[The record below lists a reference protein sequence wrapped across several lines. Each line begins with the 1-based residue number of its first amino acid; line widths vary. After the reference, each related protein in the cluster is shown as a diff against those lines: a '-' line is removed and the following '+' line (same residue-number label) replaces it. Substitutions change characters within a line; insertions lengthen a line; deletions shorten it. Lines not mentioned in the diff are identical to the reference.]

1 MIFLTGKIE
10 CCVGDQRYY
19 RMINNFVECNE
30 GAVAFIFKCFIFK
43 RYKLKDYRR
52 NYTFGI
58 CFGIC

>member
-43 RYKLKDYRR
+43 RYKLKDYR
-52 NYTFGI
+52 
-58 CFGIC
+58 